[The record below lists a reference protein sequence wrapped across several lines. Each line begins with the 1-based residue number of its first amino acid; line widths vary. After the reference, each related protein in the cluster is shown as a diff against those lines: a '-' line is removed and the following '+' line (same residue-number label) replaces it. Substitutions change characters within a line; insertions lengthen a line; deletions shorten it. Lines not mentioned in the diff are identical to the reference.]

1 MSCDLYSS
9 QILGPAI
16 FGFTYVRTVATY
28 PRAIFFLS
36 VAAVFSAF
44 ILLGFVRIPKH
55 VRVDEE
61 DGVPFEASSMSRDAT
76 LIGGDGAE
84 GDSPKKP

>member
-1 MSCDLYSS
+1 M
-9 QILGPAI
+9 
-16 FGFTYVRTVATY
+16 RTVATY

-44 ILLGFVRIPKH
+44 VLLGFVRIPKH

-61 DGVPFEASSMSRDAT
+61 DAVPFESSSMSRGAT
-76 LIGGDGAE
+76 LMGEDDAE
-84 GDSPKKP
+84 ENAQYPKKP